1 MEIRKVE
8 TEFKEKLKLKNLK
21 KGGGT
26 DCLWQV
32 VTAVSA
38 VLMLGFNHLG
48 LEILS
53 EQPGL
58 NL

>member
-8 TEFKEKLKLKNLK
+8 TEFKGKLFHSE
-21 KGGGT
+21 GSGT

-38 VLMLGFNHLG
+38 VFILGFNQLG